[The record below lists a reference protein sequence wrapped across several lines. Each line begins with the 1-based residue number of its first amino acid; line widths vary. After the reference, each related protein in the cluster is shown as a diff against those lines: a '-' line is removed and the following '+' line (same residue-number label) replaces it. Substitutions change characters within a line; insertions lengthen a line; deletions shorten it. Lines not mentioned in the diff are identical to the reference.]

1 MMHSPTIKCRALII
15 LLSAIYA
22 PAAPASTPT
31 TSSISPSPT
40 VPYASDEANVETY
53 PQNAN
58 MSDPEP
64 IRGTLGASVLSTPN
78 TPLELQN
85 PSLFAPP
92 TTDHGTM

>member
-1 MMHSPTIKCRALII
+1 MTYPPSIKCRALII

-22 PAAPASTPT
+22 QAAPASTPT

-40 VPYASDEANVETY
+40 VPYASDEPNVEMY

-64 IRGTLGASVLSTPN
+64 VRGTLGASLLSTHN
-78 TPLELQN
+78 MPLELQN